1 MNIEIGSVVTLDDNN
16 EYFVIGDY
24 NIDGKN
30 YFIGRNEKNIGQL
43 ILFENMGEQ
52 IRIIKSKDEIDKV
65 IKNIAKIK

>member
-24 NIDGKN
+24 NIDEKN

-65 IKNIAKIK
+65 IKNIARIK